1 MTKYRKG
8 ITYGTAKRRE
18 RAQRNEETPRQRR
31 IMQRLIR
38 AGGDRDPPV
47 SLWQITLEV
56 ERMMNEA
63 IDAILF
69 AKKRIK
75 RKRKPK

>member
-1 MTKYRKG
+1 MR
-8 ITYGTAKRRE
+8 ITYATYMKRRGV
-18 RAQRNEETPRQRR
+18 QKPEETPRQRR

-56 ERMMNEA
+56 ERMLDETIETA
-63 IDAILF
+63 LKV
-69 AKKRIK
+69 KKIM
-75 RKRKPK
+75 RKKGFG

>member
-1 MTKYRKG
+1 MKRK
-8 ITYGTAKRRE
+8 E

-56 ERMMNEA
+56 ERMLDESIETA
-63 IDAILF
+63 LKV
-69 AKKRIK
+69 KKIMR
-75 RKRKPK
+75 

>member
-1 MTKYRKG
+1 MKL
-8 ITYGTAKRRE
+8 TYGAYMKRRE

-38 AGGDRDPPV
+38 ANGDRDPPV

-56 ERMMNEA
+56 ERMLDETIETA
-63 IDAILF
+63 LKV
-69 AKKRIK
+69 KKIMRSKI
-75 RKRKPK
+75 